1 MTDVNKLQALLSK
14 SKAIMQKSDE
24 NYGSPTG
31 NKNVGDGSFTEGIK
45 SVTYEEKEMPNITED
60 FIRKMKSNPQPQNK
74 PSTIE
79 ERYPNLKNS
88 KMPKE
93 VLKAMVENPIDIP
106 ENPFVGG
113 SFSAEDFP
121 ELIENNQNIMN
132 ESYVEVSQPQTN
144 SRNVSREDIKEV
156 IREEFEDMVRDII
169 EEYFDNSLVT
179 EDIQIKVGETIFS
192 GNLKPLPKKKRR
204 R

>member
-1 MTDVNKLQALLSK
+1 MTDINKLQALLSK

-31 NKNVGDGSFTEGIK
+31 KNNVGDGSYMDGVK

-60 FIRKMKSNPQPQNK
+60 FIRKMKSNPQPQ
-74 PSTIE
+74 SRELTVE
-79 ERYPNLKNS
+79 QRYPNLNKS

-93 VLKAMVENPIDIP
+93 VLKAMIENPIDIP

-121 ELIENNQNIMN
+121 ELLENNQNTINETYMN
-132 ESYVEVSQPQTN
+132 VTETPKSTSN
-144 SRNVSREDIKEV
+144 ISREDIQNI

-169 EEYFDNSLVT
+169 EEYFDKSLVT
-179 EDIQIKVGETIFS
+179 EDIQIKVGNTIFS
-192 GNLKPLPKKKRR
+192 GNLKPLPKKRR
-204 R
+204 

>member
-45 SVTYEEKEMPNITED
+45 TVTYEEKEMPNITED

-79 ERYPNLKNS
+79 ERYPNL
-88 KMPKE
+88 
-93 VLKAMVENPIDIP
+93 
-106 ENPFVGG
+106 
-113 SFSAEDFP
+113 
-121 ELIENNQNIMN
+121 
-132 ESYVEVSQPQTN
+132 
-144 SRNVSREDIKEV
+144 
-156 IREEFEDMVRDII
+156 
-169 EEYFDNSLVT
+169 
-179 EDIQIKVGETIFS
+179 
-192 GNLKPLPKKKRR
+192 
-204 R
+204 